1 MVSRVSFFLPI
12 WKRSD
17 NVRKQV
23 GYEPTSGAASLAAPM
38 VVTVWSSVADFQ
50 VLAMRLAAKM
60 FLPGTVW
67 VALKLFMDLV
77 GLMMDLLGKRYLSR
91 ESLALFDFQTIKAVW
106 DVTISHLGVKA
117 SLLYTVAFRYTF
129 FGEWKNF
136 CSSKFVQLELLNN
149 AKARTSKNLAA

>member
-38 VVTVWSSVADFQ
+38 VVTVLSSVAKFH

-60 FLPGTVW
+60 LLLGTGW
-67 VALKLFMDLV
+67 VALKLLMDLV
-77 GLMMDLLGKRYLSR
+77 GLMMDLLGKKFLPRG
-91 ESLALFDFQTIKAVW
+91 SLALFDFQTIKA
-106 DVTISHLGVKA
+106 I
-117 SLLYTVAFRYTF
+117 
-129 FGEWKNF
+129 
-136 CSSKFVQLELLNN
+136 
-149 AKARTSKNLAA
+149 